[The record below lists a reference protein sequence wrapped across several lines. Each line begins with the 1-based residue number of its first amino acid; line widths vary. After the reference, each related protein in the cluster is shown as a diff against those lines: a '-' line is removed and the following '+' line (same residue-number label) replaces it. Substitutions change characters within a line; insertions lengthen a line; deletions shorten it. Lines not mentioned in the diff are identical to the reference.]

1 MKAIVIEDSRLAR
14 EGLIRMLEQFDDIEI
29 VGAAEHPGTAF
40 ELIKIHQ
47 PSVLFLDIHMPGES
61 GFDLLDKLDYI
72 PQVIFTTAY
81 SEYAYRS
88 FDYNPVDYLL
98 KPISPER
105 LSSAIDKLAI
115 LPEKPSEP
123 QETFALDNK
132 IFIKDGDDYH
142 LVALKNIRYFESCKN
157 YSRVFFSDQ
166 KTFIKKALSS
176 IESRLPANHFFR
188 ANRQFIVN
196 LNHIE
201 AMQEGLSEGVELEM
215 KDGMK
220 IEVSRRNASELK
232 KLLSF

>member
-1 MKAIVIEDSRLAR
+1 VKAIVIEDSRLAR

-105 LSSAIDKLAI
+105 LSSAIDK
-115 LPEKPSEP
+115 
-123 QETFALDNK
+123 TFALDNK